1 MHDLRLPADH
11 ARALCLDALEQAG
24 YARADAQLAA
34 DALVDASLR
43 GIDSHGVTRLLAYH
57 ARQARE
63 RHIDTSATPAL
74 DTCQGAC
81 ATIDGRHAPGLSTA
95 RLALGT
101 ATTCARVHGAGVVV
115 ARNVGY
121 LGALGWCVRPG
132 AVDGLIAVAACNS
145 EACVAP
151 YGGREALHG
160 TNPIAVAM
168 PAEPHPVVVDMRT
181 NALRMADYWAA
192 VATGGALPS
201 GTMLSSDGEPTTLAA
216 AAEDGVYLPLAGA
229 KGYALALVVD
239 VLTAALA
246 GGPIGREVGA
256 GARSDFSLFMLV
268 LDPAAFGAGFA
279 SAVGR
284 LLAQAHATAPLDE
297 RSPVLVP
304 GERAQREYEERLE
317 HGIPMSLAE
326 RAALAAALTELGL
339 AVEVPA

>member
-1 MHDLRLPADH
+1 MRT
-11 ARALCLDALEQAG
+11 LCLGALEQAG
-24 YARADAQLAA
+24 YARTDAQLTA

-43 GIDSHGVTRLLAYH
+43 GIDSHGVTRLLAHH
-57 ARQARE
+57 ARQALE
-63 RHIDTSATPAL
+63 QHIDTSATPVL
-74 DTCQGAC
+74 DRRQGAC

-101 ATTCARVHGAGVVV
+101 AIACARVHGAGVAV

-201 GTMLSSDGEPTTLAA
+201 GTMLSSNGEPTTLPA
-216 AAEDGVYLPLAGA
+216 AAEEGVYLPLAGA
-229 KGYALALVVD
+229 KGYALALAVD

-246 GGPIGREVGA
+246 GGPIGREVGG
-256 GARSDFSLFMLV
+256 GARNDFSLFMLV
-268 LDPAAFGAGFA
+268 LDPAAFGTGFGD
-279 SAVGR
+279 AVAR
-284 LLAQAHATAPLDE
+284 LLDQAHATAPMDE

-304 GERAQREYEERLE
+304 GERAQREYEARLE
-317 HGIPMSLAE
+317 HGIPMSPEE
-326 RAALAAALTELGL
+326 RSALAAALSELGV